1 MNNTFKYL
9 FNLAF
14 DKEISIVVDKNINI
28 PFASPKRR
36 LVVVNSY
43 KPFPLAHEIA
53 HIINNDPGVLYLT
66 CSRSS
71 IEGDANKLAVR
82 LLAEYYF
89 QEIEPEQYDI
99 DRFIECYHIPQYLR
113 EYCFKIISY
122 WFTKESI
129 IWIRS

>member
-1 MNNTFKYL
+1 MKHCY
-9 FNLAF
+9 
-14 DKEISIVVDKNINI
+14 V
-28 PFASPKRR
+28 
-36 LVVVNSY
+36 
-43 KPFPLAHEIA
+43 
-53 HIINNDPGVLYLT
+53 NDPGVLYFT

-122 WFTKESI
+122 
-129 IWIRS
+129 